1 MSGYKDD
8 LIHSEICYVHFIK
21 TCIGRGTSSDFNS
34 LFYNLNRKKSYGQGL
49 GSDDGLPIL
58 GQRSM
63 GPFINYASI
72 F

>member
-1 MSGYKDD
+1 MSEYKDD
-8 LIHSEICYVHFIK
+8 LIHSEICYVHFIR
-21 TCIGRGTSSDFNS
+21 TCIGRGPPRILIVF
-34 LFYNLNRKKSYGQGL
+34 FYNLNRKKSYGQGL

-63 GPFINYASI
+63 GPFINNTSI

>member
-1 MSGYKDD
+1 MSGHKDD
-8 LIHSEICYVHFIK
+8 LIHSEICYVHFIR
-21 TCIGRGTSSDFNS
+21 TCIGRGLPWILMV

-63 GPFINYASI
+63 GSFINHVL